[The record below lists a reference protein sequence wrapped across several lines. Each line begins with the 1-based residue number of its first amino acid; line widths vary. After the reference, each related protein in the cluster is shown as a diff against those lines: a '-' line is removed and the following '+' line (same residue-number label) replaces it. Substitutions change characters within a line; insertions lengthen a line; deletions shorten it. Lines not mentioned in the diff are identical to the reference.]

1 MLFRRGRYHF
11 DNGDYQIDNG
21 SYASGWMCMKNRQS
35 GRAISLAG
43 VPDGIF
49 FTLILIAGLPT

>member
-1 MLFRRGRYHF
+1 
-11 DNGDYQIDNG
+11 
-21 SYASGWMCMKNRQS
+21 MKNRQS